1 MSVLN
6 TPLDTTAID
15 AHLNRLRRDIY
26 DAGNGVD
33 MQDENLGN
41 ASGVALK
48 FRYAGLDSDAMDMA
62 TEFVAAMEDLVW
74 FIRTDMAAKG
84 MGDYTNTKFDIVF
97 NTDIIINEAETI
109 TAAKNSVGV
118 ISDETIVA
126 NHPWVT
132 DAVEEMNKLKKQ
144 KEEAMQEGMDM
155 ISFESRFGENGEDN
169 NKDDNS
175 GGDE

>member
-1 MSVLN
+1 M
-6 TPLDTTAID
+6 
-15 AHLNRLRRDIY
+15 
-26 DAGNGVD
+26 
-33 MQDENLGN
+33 
-41 ASGVALK
+41 K

-74 FIRTDMAAKG
+74 FIKTDMAAKG
-84 MGDYTNTKFDIVF
+84 MGDYTNTEFDVVF
-97 NTDIIINEAETI
+97 NTDIIINEAEVI

-132 DAVEEMNKLKKQ
+132 DAVEEMDKLKKQ
-144 KEEAMQEGMDM
+144 KEEAMQESIDM
-155 ISFESRFGENGEDN
+155 ISFENGFGENSEDD